1 MGEHEIILSLR
12 IPSYRSDRS
21 GEENP
26 LDSWL
31 RYWVVVSCAAIPDI
45 ILAALQV
52 LPHHDTLRTVFICWC
67 LCPGPFSGTELI
79 FNQVSRL
86 WSRAYKT
93 ET

>member
-1 MGEHEIILSLR
+1 MGELEIILSLR

-31 RYWVVVSCAAIPDI
+31 RYWVVFSCAAIPDI

-86 WSRAYKT
+86 CSRAYKT